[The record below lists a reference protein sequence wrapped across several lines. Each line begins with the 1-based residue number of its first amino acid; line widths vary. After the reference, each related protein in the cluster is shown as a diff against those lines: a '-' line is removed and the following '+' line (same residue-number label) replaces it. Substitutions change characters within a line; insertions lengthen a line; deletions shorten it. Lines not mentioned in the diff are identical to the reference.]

1 MKHDLFPR
9 TDTNSKHR
17 ASGLSGR
24 LKYESNVEEVEPC
37 VSGEK
42 SELKNC
48 YSEPPRNTMN

>member
-48 YSEPPRNTMN
+48 YSEPPRNIMN